1 MKFQFQQAVRA
12 IILLAFFAMIFN
24 LHWTGEITKFINP
37 KYENLSKTVAI
48 LFLLLFF
55 VQLTRIFSF
64 STKKQHC
71 HSTEHAYCTQHDH
84 GDSPINKKK
93 VFSYLVIIT
102 PLLTGF
108 LMPAKVLDASIA
120 DKKGASLILTK
131 QSQTSKI
138 EDYITSNRTVNE
150 NIYDEHAQDP
160 MLMEERQEVPKKEYE
175 LLKQQ
180 LSQNQTI
187 KMTDKD
193 YTIYYEDINKD
204 LSKYLGKKIQLKGF
218 VLNEDSFPQNQ
229 LVISRFLITHCIAD
243 ASIVGFLAEFPK
255 SHTLDDD
262 TWIEVIGTIDI
273 TTYNGESLPVIKV
286 DNWVK
291 IEEPE
296 KPYLYP
302 IDILI
307 SF

>member
-71 HSTEHAYCTQHDH
+71 HSTEHICTHHDH

-108 LMPAKVLDASIA
+108 LCLQRYW
-120 DKKGASLILTK
+120 T
-131 QSQTSKI
+131 
-138 EDYITSNRTVNE
+138 
-150 NIYDEHAQDP
+150 
-160 MLMEERQEVPKKEYE
+160 
-175 LLKQQ
+175 LL
-180 LSQNQTI
+180 
-187 KMTDKD
+187 
-193 YTIYYEDINKD
+193 
-204 LSKYLGKKIQLKGF
+204 
-218 VLNEDSFPQNQ
+218 
-229 LVISRFLITHCIAD
+229 
-243 ASIVGFLAEFPK
+243 
-255 SHTLDDD
+255 
-262 TWIEVIGTIDI
+262 
-273 TTYNGESLPVIKV
+273 
-286 DNWVK
+286 
-291 IEEPE
+291 
-296 KPYLYP
+296 
-302 IDILI
+302 
-307 SF
+307 

>member
-1 MKFQFQQAVRA
+1 MKFHFQQAVRA

-24 LHWTGEITKFINP
+24 LHWTGEITNFINP

-71 HSTEHAYCTQHDH
+71 HSSEHACCTHDH

-131 QSQTSKI
+131 QSKTSKI

-160 MLMEERQEVPKKEYE
+160 MLMEERQEMPKKEYE
-175 LLKQQ
+175 HLKQQ

-204 LSKYLGKKIQLKGF
+204 LSKYIGKKIQLKGF

-243 ASIVGFLAEFPK
+243 ASIVGFLAEFPENN
-255 SHTLDDD
+255 TLVND

-273 TTYNGESLPVIKV
+273 TIYNGESLPVIKV
-286 DNWVK
+286 DNWVQ